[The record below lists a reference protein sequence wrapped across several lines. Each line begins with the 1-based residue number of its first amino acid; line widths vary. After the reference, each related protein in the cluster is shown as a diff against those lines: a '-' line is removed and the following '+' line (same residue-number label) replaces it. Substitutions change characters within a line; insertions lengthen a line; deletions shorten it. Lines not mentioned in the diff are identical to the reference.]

1 MLNGAAT
8 MKNSMMGFQN
18 LKSELPHDP
27 ANPLLNIYPKEL
39 KADSQRDIVC
49 PHSQQHS

>member
-1 MLNGAAT
+1 ME
-8 MKNSMMGFQN
+8 NSVAVPKKIKHRTTIPIIPF
-18 LKSELPHDP
+18 PD
-27 ANPLLNIYPKEL
+27 AYPKEL